1 VSAGQK
7 SRYDTLLAGNDM
19 SVTLSKIAQ
28 ISIRICMRLSTTAL
42 VVRDGNGKE
51 TEKWISENIR
61 DIRIRIRVN
70 PIRFHPKG
78 WKLEGNTNMV
88 IRDI

>member
-1 VSAGQK
+1 MLVA
-7 SRYDTLLAGNDM
+7 
-19 SVTLSKIAQ
+19 
-28 ISIRICMRLSTTAL
+28 IRPYRN
-42 VVRDGNGKE
+42 GNGKE